1 MARAPV
7 SAPKSAASNGGSGER
22 PDIHA
27 FDRPPRNVPITPE
40 RSARILGTLQEISK
54 ASADMEGC
62 GRLLECVANELKAE
76 QGVLILCNPL
86 TKKLEFVVHNQDA
99 GLPKLYADYFS
110 DLDPTGLPE
119 YIKGSRS
126 LLPSSPG
133 LAVFDLMEVL
143 DYDAFASSEFYNDF
157 LKGVDIHYDLVAFM
171 AATPL
176 ARGAL
181 CLYRGHRAAPF
192 SLEEAAIMEM
202 IAPFVGNHLE
212 KIVSA
217 TVLSVLQTAEG
228 KGLIVCDSRGRV
240 LYCNDI
246 ARKLC
251 SPLGQDEQHQG
262 LVARPSPDAEV
273 SQFVGYALDHPD
285 ALAESCNVGVSTR
298 EVMLDQGNRARLITL
313 EPRDDMERRWNEP
326 LRERFALSGREIEVL
341 NQLVAGGTN
350 REISQALFIAECT
363 VKKHIQSI
371 AAKVGVHTRTSI
383 AHVVRQELGLS
394 P

>member
-1 MARAPV
+1 MAMAPV
-7 SAPKSAASNGGSGER
+7 SSAKMAASDGGPGAR
-22 PDIHA
+22 ANIHA
-27 FDRPPRNVPITPE
+27 FDRPSRSVPITPE
-40 RSARILGTLQEISK
+40 RSTRILGTLQEISK

-86 TKKLEFVVHNQDA
+86 TKKLEFVVYNQDP

-126 LLPSSPG
+126 LSSNSPG

-143 DYDAFASSEFYNDF
+143 DYDAFVSSEFYNDF
-157 LKGVDIHYDLVAFM
+157 WKHVDIHYDLVAFM

-181 CLYRGHRAAPF
+181 CLHRGHRAAPF
-192 SLEEAAIMEM
+192 TFEEAAVLEL

-217 TVLSVLQTAEG
+217 TVLSVLQTAEN

-246 ARKLC
+246 ARELC
-251 SPLGQDEQHQG
+251 SPLGRGEEHQG
-262 LVARPSPDAEV
+262 LVEQPSSDAQV
-273 SQFVGYALDHPD
+273 GSFVGYALDRPD
-285 ALAESCNVGVSTR
+285 VLAESCNLGVSTR
-298 EVMLDQGNRARLITL
+298 EVVLDQGSRARLITL
-313 EPRDDMERRWNEP
+313 EPRDGMERSWNEP

-350 REISQALFIAECT
+350 KEISRTLFIAECT
-363 VKKHIQSI
+363 VKKHVQNI

-383 AHVVRQELGLS
+383 AHVVRHELGLS
-394 P
+394 R